1 MNVYFTSLIFVL
13 YFTTIS
19 FGSTMS
25 ARIRLRNR
33 MQEIMSEFIETHKLG
48 YKIARQKLGL
58 TPKFLVLENILSL
71 SKLGKTGILLLKVK
85 FNTDEGPFEGSLAIK
100 EFSSPE
106 EAQKLVQINDWLM
119 RRIQN
124 NPRVH
129 IPQIFSAGGNFIV
142 YEGIDGESFQES
154 TLQPLIK
161 LRLAGNALAT
171 FHTPYSSPVNF
182 NRYYGLLLKMI
193 QGLPISEDRKHKL
206 QSFGL
211 SFLYYY
217 QKNYSGVN
225 SYGDFHPGNIMLSDD
240 GETAYLIDPEF
251 VEGDIGADRFEDV
264 SNFFVFDAYMEF
276 LNKESLNTTFEQI
289 NLFLDSY
296 NQFLR
301 HYDTSLEQIY
311 ANTHWLAMLFHL
323 GLVSLLKGAV
333 VVQSMKNMDSFDIID
348 PESHGVEEIIQSYR
362 LCRYIWNMGIQYLPK
377 NAFPRTMPP
386 QPTEDGYLLT
396 WPIIGNIV
404 LDMCRHDSLLKFAFN
419 FPVSEEQM
427 TLERALSLFHLK
439 DKKTLSNKIKDLNN
453 LVKIDILD
461 INSKDLVVL
470 KSDWKQL
477 LGIPLHYDANWEAT
491 AKILYSFWRKNPINM
506 LVSVLS
512 SFHSVSITELENS
525 KIFDKKELK
534 IILQDA
540 ESLQIINLTKDTVT
554 INSQWRFILGIPYFF
569 DPKFFD

>member
-1 MNVYFTSLIFVL
+1 
-13 YFTTIS
+13 
-19 FGSTMS
+19 
-25 ARIRLRNR
+25 
-33 MQEIMSEFIETHKLG
+33 
-48 YKIARQKLGL
+48 
-58 TPKFLVLENILSL
+58 
-71 SKLGKTGILLLKVK
+71 
-85 FNTDEGPFEGSLAIK
+85 
-100 EFSSPE
+100 
-106 EAQKLVQINDWLM
+106 
-119 RRIQN
+119 
-124 NPRVH
+124 
-129 IPQIFSAGGNFIV
+129 
-142 YEGIDGESFQES
+142 
-154 TLQPLIK
+154 
-161 LRLAGNALAT
+161 
-171 FHTPYSSPVNF
+171 
-182 NRYYGLLLKMI
+182 
-193 QGLPISEDRKHKL
+193 
-206 QSFGL
+206 
-211 SFLYYY
+211 
-217 QKNYSGVN
+217 
-225 SYGDFHPGNIMLSDD
+225 
-240 GETAYLIDPEF
+240 
-251 VEGDIGADRFEDV
+251 
-264 SNFFVFDAYMEF
+264 
-276 LNKESLNTTFEQI
+276 
-289 NLFLDSY
+289 
-296 NQFLR
+296 
-301 HYDTSLEQIY
+301 
-311 ANTHWLAMLFHL
+311 
-323 GLVSLLKGAV
+323 
-333 VVQSMKNMDSFDIID
+333 
-348 PESHGVEEIIQSYR
+348 
-362 LCRYIWNMGIQYLPK
+362 MGIQYLPK

-404 LDMCRHDSLLKFAFN
+404 LDMCRHDSLIKFALN